1 MPDPQHADVH
11 WAGELFT
18 LSPLRV
24 AYWARRRTLLVAD
37 MHLGKPAAFRHAGVP
52 VPEECTAADLA
63 RLDQA
68 IQSFAP
74 DRLVIL
80 GDLLH
85 ARTARCPRT
94 FQTIAA
100 WRAEHATLDI
110 LLIRGNHD
118 DRAGD
123 PPEDWRFRV
132 HDEPFADPEDGNIAF
147 AHFPEAIERAD
158 GKHVLAGH
166 VHPAVRLTRGAR
178 SLRAPCF
185 LFGSRA
191 ALFPAFGSFTGTK
204 VIAPAPADRVFIVG
218 DCVVAVGPKPGHQ
231 PSHHSR
237 PTSARRRYP
246 GLRPGLG

>member
-1 MPDPQHADVH
+1 MPDPQHADVR
-11 WAGELFT
+11 WGGELFT

-24 AYWARRRTLLVAD
+24 AYWARRRTLLIAD

-63 RLDQA
+63 RLDHA

-74 DRLVIL
+74 ERLVIL

-85 ARTARCPRT
+85 ARTARCPLT
-94 FQTIAA
+94 FQAVA
-100 WRAEHATLDI
+100 RWRAAHNVLDI

-132 HDEPFADPEDGNIAF
+132 HDEPFADPDDGVIAF
-147 AHFPEAIERAD
+147 AHYPEAAEFSA
-158 GKHVLAGH
+158 GKHVLSGH
-166 VHPAVRLTRGAR
+166 VHPAVRLSRGTR

-185 LFGSRA
+185 QFGERVA
-191 ALFPAFGSFTGTK
+191 IFPAFGSFTGTH
-204 VIAPAPADRVFIVG
+204 VIAPRPSDHVFIIG
-218 DCVVAVGPKPGHQ
+218 DDVVLPVHPRPGRTTGH
-231 PSHHSR
+231 PNR
-237 PTSARRRYP
+237 PRPARRTYP
-246 GLRPGLG
+246 GLRPGL